1 MSFLSLFFSPLL
13 AVIALL
19 ARRLFCDCTITRSSF
34 IRLPYYNGHNEC
46 RARRHM
52 QTRDRF
58 ELGDGTRCAVE
69 DGANAQLPVLAP
81 SPRHDAQEA
90 ILWSEGGGKMFAA
103 CNELDA
109 FVASRK
115 RHRCAC

>member
-1 MSFLSLFFSPLL
+1 MSLFFSQLF
-13 AVIALL
+13 AVSALL
-19 ARRLFCDCTITRSSF
+19 ARRLFCYCTITRSSF

-69 DGANAQLPVLAP
+69 DGARAQLPVLAP
-81 SPRHDAQEA
+81 SPRHDAQGA
-90 ILWSEGGGKMFAA
+90 VISSEDGGKMFAA